1 MNEFWSSGVPN
12 FVFSFQGKGGKREAD
27 GGAMGNFCLR
37 CFSGL
42 RPAEISFHAP
52 SNPSMTKMPSRKVGL
67 SLSLAEQDKNLNN
80 LFAQH
85 WSINTKSADYSCE
98 SIITR

>member
-1 MNEFWSSGVPN
+1 
-12 FVFSFQGKGGKREAD
+12 
-27 GGAMGNFCLR
+27 MGNFCLR
-37 CFSGL
+37 CFSAA
-42 RPAEISFHAP
+42 PVSFHAP

-98 SIITR
+98 LTRSSKMNVAP